1 MRETNFIKTAFSQY
15 LAEQKLMGSECP
27 ACGSQFLP
35 PRPMCPACFNA
46 DMRWVKMG
54 TQGKLTAFTVVHIA
68 STAMI
73 EAGYGRENPHCSGI
87 VQLDNGISISA
98 QILGADTS
106 NPASIKIGSPVEA
119 VFLERGEGEQKETF
133 LAFKLSS

>member
-1 MRETNFIKTAFSQY
+1 MGGENITKVAFSQY
-15 LAEQKLMGSECP
+15 LAEHKLMGSECP

-35 PRPMCPACFNA
+35 PRPMCPSCFNA
-46 DMRWVKMG
+46 EMRWVKMG
-54 TQGKLTAFTVVHIA
+54 TQGNLTAFTIVHIA

-98 QILGADTS
+98 QILGVDTS
-106 NPASIKIGSPVEA
+106 NPPSIKIGSPVEA
-119 VFLERGEGEQKETF
+119 VFLERGDGESKETF
-133 LAFKLSS
+133 LAFKLSN